1 MYWTLIYW
9 SLFAVSRVTNG
20 ANDASP
26 LSIHNTPIE
35 IPSLF
40 NWKWKWS
47 LLKILI
53 GIVILVI
60 LGGIGGVGYTL
71 TIGKWQKNAE
81 REVFKDSVAY
91 TEQAASFLA
100 KSYKEY
106 NDAETDADKKTVMEY
121 VIMRYP
127 NLDTDSIDNS
137 TLKQFYIKC
146 LNN

>member
-1 MYWTLIYW
+1 MSKLDKEFKNEVNNEFREMDYVGRKVGT
-9 SLFAVSRVTNG
+9 R
-20 ANDASP
+20 
-26 LSIHNTPIE
+26 
-35 IPSLF
+35 
-40 NWKWKWS
+40 
-47 LLKILI
+47 ILI
-53 GIVILVI
+53 AIVVLVI

-71 TIGKWQKNAE
+71 TIGRWQKNAE
-81 REVFKDSVAY
+81 REVFKEGVAY

-106 NDAETDADKKTVMEY
+106 NDAESDTEKNTIMEY

>member
-1 MYWTLIYW
+1 MSKLDKEFKNEVNNEFREMDYVGRKVGT
-9 SLFAVSRVTNG
+9 R
-20 ANDASP
+20 
-26 LSIHNTPIE
+26 
-35 IPSLF
+35 
-40 NWKWKWS
+40 
-47 LLKILI
+47 ILI
-53 GIVILVI
+53 AIIVLVI
-60 LGGIGGVGYTL
+60 LGGLGGVGYTL
-71 TIGKWQKNAE
+71 TISKWQKNAE

-106 NDAETDADKKTVMEY
+106 NDAENDTEKNTIMEY

-137 TLKQFYIKC
+137 TLRQFYIKC

>member
-1 MYWTLIYW
+1 MSKLDKEFKQDVDKEVREGTYIVRKVGT
-9 SLFAVSRVTNG
+9 
-20 ANDASP
+20 
-26 LSIHNTPIE
+26 
-35 IPSLF
+35 
-40 NWKWKWS
+40 
-47 LLKILI
+47 KILI
-53 GIVILVI
+53 AIAVLAI

-71 TIGKWQKNAE
+71 TISKWQKNAE
-81 REVFKDSVAY
+81 REVFKSSTAY
-91 TEQAASFLA
+91 TEQAANFLA

-106 NDAETDADKKTVMEY
+106 SDAETETDKNTIMEY

>member
-1 MYWTLIYW
+1 MSKKLDKEFKEEFDNELREATYATRKI
-9 SLFAVSRVTNG
+9 G
-20 ANDASP
+20 A
-26 LSIHNTPIE
+26 
-35 IPSLF
+35 
-40 NWKWKWS
+40 
-47 LLKILI
+47 KILI

-60 LGGIGGVGYTL
+60 LSGVGGVGYTL
-71 TIGKWQKNAE
+71 TISKWQKNAE

-106 NDAETDADKKTVMEY
+106 NDAETDVDKKTIMEY

-127 NLDTDSIDNS
+127 NLDTDSIDNN
-137 TLKQFYIKC
+137 TLRQFYIKC

>member
-1 MYWTLIYW
+1 MSKKLDREFKEEFDNELREATY
-9 SLFAVSRVTNG
+9 VTRKIG
-20 ANDASP
+20 
-26 LSIHNTPIE
+26 T
-35 IPSLF
+35 
-40 NWKWKWS
+40 
-47 LLKILI
+47 KILI

-60 LGGIGGVGYTL
+60 LGGIGGVGYAL

-81 REVFKDSVAY
+81 REVFKDSVAN

-106 NDAETDADKKTVMEY
+106 NDAETEADKKTIMEY

-127 NLDTDSIDNS
+127 NLDTDSIDNG

>member
-1 MYWTLIYW
+1 MSKLDKEFKNEVNNEFREVDYVGRKVGT
-9 SLFAVSRVTNG
+9 R
-20 ANDASP
+20 
-26 LSIHNTPIE
+26 
-35 IPSLF
+35 
-40 NWKWKWS
+40 
-47 LLKILI
+47 ILI
-53 GIVILVI
+53 AIIVLVI

-71 TIGKWQKNAE
+71 TIGRWQKNAE
-81 REVFKDSVAY
+81 REVFKEGVAY

-106 NDAETDADKKTVMEY
+106 NDAESDTEKNTIMEY

>member
-1 MYWTLIYW
+1 MSKKLDKEFKEEFDNELRKATYATRKI
-9 SLFAVSRVTNG
+9 G
-20 ANDASP
+20 
-26 LSIHNTPIE
+26 I
-35 IPSLF
+35 
-40 NWKWKWS
+40 
-47 LLKILI
+47 KILI

-60 LGGIGGVGYTL
+60 LGGIGEIGYIL

-106 NDAETDADKKTVMEY
+106 NDAETEADKNTIMEY
-121 VIMRYP
+121 VVMRYP
-127 NLDTDSIDNS
+127 NLDTDSIDNG

-146 LNN
+146 LNY

>member
-1 MYWTLIYW
+1 MSKLDKEFKQDVNKEVREGTYVVRKIGT
-9 SLFAVSRVTNG
+9 
-20 ANDASP
+20 
-26 LSIHNTPIE
+26 
-35 IPSLF
+35 
-40 NWKWKWS
+40 
-47 LLKILI
+47 KILI
-53 GIVILVI
+53 VIAVLSV

-106 NDAETDADKKTVMEY
+106 NEAESNTEKNTIMEY
-121 VIMRYP
+121 VILRYP